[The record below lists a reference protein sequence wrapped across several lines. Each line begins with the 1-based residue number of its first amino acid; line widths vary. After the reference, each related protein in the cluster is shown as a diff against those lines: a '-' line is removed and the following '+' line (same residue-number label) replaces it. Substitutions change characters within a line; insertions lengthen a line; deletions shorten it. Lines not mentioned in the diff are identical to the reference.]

1 MTYKVLS
8 LKWRPQSFND
18 IVGQV
23 HVTQTLTNAIKQDRI
38 AQAYLFTGP
47 RGVGKTTT
55 ARILAMA
62 LNANKKPSVNFD
74 PNSIISREIA
84 ESRSIDVLEI
94 DGASNRG
101 IDEIRNLREQIK
113 FAPMNATFKVIIIDE
128 VHMLTNQAFNALLRT
143 LEEPPEHGKF
153 IFATTDIHKVPATI
167 ISRCQRF
174 DFNNIS
180 LNVIA
185 QRLKYIMESEELKF
199 DQNAINAIAKKARG
213 SMRDALSMLD
223 QTIAFCS
230 DNFNYNNV
238 IKAIGVIENELF
250 FQFTDCIKNKDY
262 NGMILVLSH
271 FNKTGIPASEILVGI
286 QEHIRNLI
294 YAGFKNKD
302 LFFDL
307 NQETIQLYFDQS
319 SDWEKKDLLYISQVF
334 TDIIDPIRSSDDPHI
349 LLEMTSLKLLE
360 MDQVLKIDKLLSK
373 LRPLMHYNIANN
385 DTNNNTLK
393 NENNFLKD
401 PKKESLSVKNNDNN
415 VENANI
421 RKNSSISEQT
431 QSDLKFNI
439 ETIQSVW
446 SSVIEKIN
454 LNRPSIGAI
463 MEDYFP
469 ITLENNDI
477 IFESKVEQGYN
488 EKMVQDGK
496 KFVEK
501 ELSSLFHF
509 SIKSI
514 FNKSTVNNKISNEKD
529 DSENNTETKTDDNV
543 FNKVVD
549 LFDGEIIR

>member
-1 MTYKVLS
+1 
-8 LKWRPQSFND
+8 
-18 IVGQV
+18 
-23 HVTQTLTNAIKQDRI
+23 
-38 AQAYLFTGP
+38 
-47 RGVGKTTT
+47 
-55 ARILAMA
+55 
-62 LNANKKPSVNFD
+62 
-74 PNSIISREIA
+74 
-84 ESRSIDVLEI
+84 
-94 DGASNRG
+94 
-101 IDEIRNLREQIK
+101 
-113 FAPMNATFKVIIIDE
+113 
-128 VHMLTNQAFNALLRT
+128 
-143 LEEPPEHGKF
+143 
-153 IFATTDIHKVPATI
+153 
-167 ISRCQRF
+167 
-174 DFNNIS
+174 
-180 LNVIA
+180 
-185 QRLKYIMESEELKF
+185 
-199 DQNAINAIAKKARG
+199 
-213 SMRDALSMLD
+213 
-223 QTIAFCS
+223 
-230 DNFNYNNV
+230 
-238 IKAIGVIENELF
+238 
-250 FQFTDCIKNKDY
+250 
-262 NGMILVLSH
+262 
-271 FNKTGIPASEILVGI
+271 
-286 QEHIRNLI
+286 
-294 YAGFKNKD
+294 
-302 LFFDL
+302 
-307 NQETIQLYFDQS
+307 
-319 SDWEKKDLLYISQVF
+319 
-334 TDIIDPIRSSDDPHI
+334 
-349 LLEMTSLKLLE
+349 MTSLKLLE
-360 MDQVLKIDKLLSK
+360 MDQVLKIGKLLSK
-373 LRPLMHYNIANN
+373 LRPIMHYNIANN